1 MKIKISVII
10 PTWKRINI
18 LKEVIESLLIQN
30 YPKNHFEV
38 IICDSESKD
47 GTYELIKSYQ
57 ENNADFNIRLINSS
71 INAQSIK
78 RNDGAIAASGKIL
91 VFLDDD
97 VIPSENLLNEYNNAH
112 KSSKNM
118 VFLGLSLFS
127 EKRAKN
133 NNLLRY
139 RNERAKKIIKVADKI
154 SPENFVSMN
163 FSIKKN
169 DFLKIGMFDPIFT
182 NYGGEDHDFPIRMKK
197 MGFNSRFCPGA
208 ISEHR
213 EPSSTLFG
221 RMKKI
226 FISANKGFVP
236 LKEKFPS
243 FFSNSSIGLLEEID
257 PYDSKIRIIKKRLV
271 KLFLKRR
278 FIKLI
283 CHYLVWSNYYRYFY
297 LPILYKIVFAYAYYH
312 GVSKRYSDDEF
323 PAEFINWEFWEK
335 YHQN

>member
-10 PTWKRINI
+10 PTWKRVNI

-78 RNDGAIAASGKIL
+78 RNDGAKSAKSDIL
-91 VFLDDD
+91 IFLDDD
-97 VIPSENLLNEYNNAH
+97 VIPSKNLLNEYYSAH
-112 KSSKNM
+112 KKSKNV
-118 VFLGLSLFS
+118 VFIGLSLFS
-127 EKRAKN
+127 NKRAEKSN
-133 NNLLRY
+133 FLRY
-139 RNERAKKIIKVADKI
+139 RNNRAKKIISINDKI

-169 DFLKIGMFDPIFT
+169 DFIKIGMFDPVFT

-208 ISEHR
+208 VSEHR
-213 EPSSTLFG
+213 EPTSTLFG
-221 RMKKI
+221 RMNKI
-226 FISANKGFVP
+226 FVSANKGFIP

-243 FFSNSSIGLLEEID
+243 FFSHSQIGLLEDITSE
-257 PYDSKIRIIKKRLV
+257 DSKLRIVNKKLIKCLLNKRLI
-271 KLFLKRR
+271 K
-278 FIKLI
+278 FI
-283 CHYLVWSNYYRYFY
+283 CRYLVWSDRYPLLY
-297 LPILYKIVFAYAYYH
+297 MPILYKIVFAFAYFD
-312 GVSKRYSDDEF
+312 GVKKRYTDDE
-323 PAEFINWEFWEK
+323 PSSSFINWEFWENNN
-335 YHQN
+335 QD